1 MKDLPDT
8 NEFKKLFPGVDVKN
22 IKFKG
27 TTNGSGD
34 VYADITT
41 GTRYLHRGRHWR
53 KQKYI
58 GVKEG
63 NSIIWR
69 ARNRSFKEQS
79 HIFNKMNE
87 LDDDFFN
94 TATGASIPDTN
105 GFKKLFP
112 DVDVKNIKLT
122 ARTRGSGD
130 EYVDTKTGT
139 RYLYGGRP
147 RGMGWRLDVPKF
159 PNTEKRNPW
168 TLPHLPDIDLFIEMF
183 PDVNLASLKQEDTQF
198 VDKSTGDVYAYN
210 HVDGWKKMITRE
222 YPKEE
227 DKSPPKLREL
237 FPGVIFREVI
247 PGIQYKDSNGNVY
260 GKFENEGWKI
270 LPKPKY

>member
-1 MKDLPDT
+1 MKCFSIPSDSDDDDKIFEEQVCPICGPAGGIEASDDGNRDQSCGTCGKVLLKDGKKVDPRRLNLFQKKFEIPDT
-8 NEFKKLFPGVDVKN
+8 NE
-22 IKFKG
+22 
-27 TTNGSGD
+27 
-34 VYADITT
+34 
-41 GTRYLHRGRHWR
+41 
-53 KQKYI
+53 
-58 GVKEG
+58 
-63 NSIIWR
+63 
-69 ARNRSFKEQS
+69 
-79 HIFNKMNE
+79 
-87 LDDDFFN
+87 
-94 TATGASIPDTN
+94 
-105 GFKKLFP
+105 FKKLFP

-130 EYVDTKTGT
+130 EYMDTKTGI

-168 TLPHLPDIDLFIEMF
+168 TLPHLPDINLFIEMF

-222 YPKEE
+222 E

-260 GKFENEGWKI
+260 GKFEKDGWKI